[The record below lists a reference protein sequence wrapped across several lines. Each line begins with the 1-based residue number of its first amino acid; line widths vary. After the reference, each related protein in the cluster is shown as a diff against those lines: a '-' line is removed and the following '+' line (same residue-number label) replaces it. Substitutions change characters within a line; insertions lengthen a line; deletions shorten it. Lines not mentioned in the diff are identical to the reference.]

1 MRKENI
7 VNIVQY
13 LQNDRIPYIQSLI
26 DEFSTDNSRGNK
38 IRLQLEI
45 KNFISNAYS
54 VFDYFSK
61 DLYDKLSI
69 KTDENKKNF
78 KVIFNKEKYDNIREK
93 VWLWEINIEEWFKK
107 EEELDQEL
115 ITKSKEEI
123 KKFFGKDD
131 PIIEFLVMIQPYSW
145 NKVLHDLFTLNNYLK
160 HFDLCDIK
168 SNFIEITTNREY
180 TTREYD
186 VWLYAESKFITIRSR
201 GYMEQ
206 IVEICDKIINFAYY
220 WIWKNE

>member
-26 DEFSTDNSRGNK
+26 DEFATDNSNGNK

-45 KNFISNAYS
+45 KDFISNAYS

-61 DLYDKLSI
+61 DVYDKLSI
-69 KTDENKKNF
+69 ETDENKKNF

-115 ITKSKEEI
+115 ITKTKEEL
-123 KKFFGKDD
+123 KRFFGKDD

-145 NKVLHDLFTLNNYLK
+145 NKVLHDLFILNNYLK
-160 HFDLCDIK
+160 HFDLCDMK
-168 SNFIEITTNREY
+168 SNFIEITTNNEY

-186 VWLYAESKFITIRSR
+186 VWLYIESKSVIRSR

-206 IVEICDKIINFAYY
+206 IIEICNKIINHVYY
-220 WIWKNE
+220 WLWKDI